1 MLIFESD
8 VPVGNIF
15 PKAVLN
21 IDTVAGLEVVVVVD
35 VVDPIHVRAWEKGL
49 DLDQNHEVENIQ
61 GGGDAVH
68 RPHPLLVSDRLF
80 WNLKN
85 DVAEVEVTVEVL
97 GEKVK
102 VALGV
107 QGEIGVRRLW
117 WNHVKGVRVVGVAAR
132 AEAAAEGDVL
142 RNYLYNQSVGP

>member
-1 MLIFESD
+1 MLILESD

-21 IDTVAGLEVVVVVD
+21 IDTVAGLGVVVVVD

-49 DLDQNHEVENIQ
+49 DLDQNHELENIQ

-68 RPHPLLVSDRLF
+68 RPHPLLVSDLLF
-80 WNLKN
+80 WNLKS
-85 DVAEVEVTVEVL
+85 DVAEVAVAVEVL

-107 QGEIGVRRLW
+107 QGEIGVHRIW
-117 WNHVKGVRVVGVAAR
+117 WKNHVKGVRVVGVAAR
-132 AEAAAEGDVL
+132 AEAEAAAEGEVL
-142 RNYLYNQSVGP
+142 RNYLYNL

>member
-1 MLIFESD
+1 MLILESD

-21 IDTVAGLEVVVVVD
+21 IDAVAGLGVVVVD
-35 VVDPIHVRAWEKGL
+35 VVDPIHIRTWEKGL
-49 DLDQNHEVENIQ
+49 DLDQNHEVENIR
-61 GGGDAVH
+61 GGDDAVH
-68 RPHPLLVSDRLF
+68 RPHPLLVSDLLF
-80 WNLKN
+80 WNLKS
-85 DVAEVEVTVEVL
+85 DVAEVEVAVEVL

-107 QGEIGVRRLW
+107 QGEIGVHRLR
-117 WNHVKGVRVVGVAAR
+117 WNHVKGVRDVGVAAR

-142 RNYLYNQSVGP
+142 RNYLYNL